1 MASRWTTYLV
11 RRTETLKTTW
21 TFRAIILAVV
31 LAGLW
36 ATRGLWIPG
45 VGAAL
50 VCDQSLRPSDAIL
63 VDNFETNYL
72 VFERAEQLKSGG
84 IATRVIVPTPASPG
98 SSEPNRV
105 FAGIAEVMARVARLP
120 PPELVPVSEI
130 EPISLNASYEIRDYL
145 RRNGIRSVVIV
156 SPAFR
161 SRRSALI
168 YDDVFGAAGIEAACV
183 PVFAP
188 RQGPGTWTQTLH
200 GIQQVA
206 EQHLKLQYY
215 RFYVMPFVHRR
226 QS

>member
-1 MASRWTTYLV
+1 MAASWRKYV
-11 RRTETLKTTW
+11 IRRTTTVRTTW
-21 TFRAIILAVV
+21 TFRAIVLAIV
-31 LAGLW
+31 LAGLG
-36 ATRGLWIPG
+36 ATRGLWVAG
-45 VGAAL
+45 VGRAL
-50 VCDQSLRPSDAIL
+50 VCDESLRQSDAIL
-63 VDNFETNYL
+63 IDNFEVNYL

-84 IATRVIVPTPASPG
+84 IARRVIVPTLASPG

-105 FAGIAEVMARVARLP
+105 FAGIAEVMSRVARLP

-145 RRNGIRSVVIV
+145 RQHGIRSVVIV

-168 YDDVFGAAGIEAACV
+168 YDDVLGAAGIEATCA

-188 RQGPGTWTQTLH
+188 QQGPDTWTQTLH
-200 GIQQVA
+200 GIQEVA
-206 EQHLKLQYY
+206 EQHVKLLYY